1 MFCLALRFS
10 IVRFFNL
17 GCEQHSVL
25 LPHFDRCRSAEVVQ
39 MYAKYFVF
47 IRVSIHNLA
56 RQSSG
61 LHEFQMLYCPVPFL
75 GHFVGRRD
83 RFREL

>member
-1 MFCLALRFS
+1 
-10 IVRFFNL
+10 
-17 GCEQHSVL
+17 
-25 LPHFDRCRSAEVVQ
+25 